1 MTKRVYM
8 TMDEVQQM
16 VIEATVVVASTYARL
31 AQEGICLTPDRVEKM
46 TESVCKSLLHKFIV
60 PDYLH

>member
-1 MTKRVYM
+1 MSQRVYM

-16 VIEATVVVASTYARL
+16 VTAASVVVASTYARL
-31 AQEGICLTPDRVEKM
+31 AQEGICLTRERVEEM
-46 TESVCKSLLHKFIV
+46 TISVCKSLLQKFIV